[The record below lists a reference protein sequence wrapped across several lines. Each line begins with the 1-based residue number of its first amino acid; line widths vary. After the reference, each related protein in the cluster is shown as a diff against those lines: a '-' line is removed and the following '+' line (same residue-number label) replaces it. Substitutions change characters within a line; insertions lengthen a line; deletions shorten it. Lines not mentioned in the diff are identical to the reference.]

1 LILLS
6 GLPTFEYWSVKGK
19 VMKIRSEIK
28 ILSWIIALL
37 WLSAVSAVAQTK
49 TDRQPYAAGKFYEAD
64 AGKLKND
71 LAYLFE
77 KARGNLTGNILA
89 VISPHAG
96 YVYSGEVAATAFK
109 QLNPDKTYEHIF
121 LIGSSHTMFLN
132 GASVYDRGNYIT
144 PLGTVKV
151 DTELAHKLINDN
163 KYISFV
169 EQAHTQ
175 EHSLENQL
183 PFLQYYLKKPFR
195 IVPVIIGTDD
205 PEILQSIAETLRP
218 YLNDK
223 NLFVISSDFSHYPRY
238 RDAQKADSLTAK
250 GILSNNPET
259 FLKALKTNENKHYP
273 GLVTSACGHSSILT
287 LLYMTEDMHDVSY
300 VPLKYMNSGDVSF
313 GDKNRVVGYFALA
326 LTQKADNPE
335 DFLTNDDKEKL
346 LQIARQTI
354 ELYLSKYKI
363 PEINENTLS
372 DNLKVHSGAF
382 VTLNKN
388 GSLRGCIGRFIADE
402 SLYKVVQQMAI
413 AAATQDYRF
422 PTVEPKELEN
432 IDIEISVLTPLK
444 RINSIDEIQLGRDG
458 IYIKKGN
465 RSGTF
470 LPQVAEETGWSLTE
484 FLGHCARDKAG
495 IGWDGSKDADIYTY
509 RAIVFS
515 EDKF

>member
-1 LILLS
+1 
-6 GLPTFEYWSVKGK
+6 
-19 VMKIRSEIK
+19 MKIRSEIK

-37 WLSAVSAVAQTK
+37 WLSAFSALGQTK

-64 AGKLKND
+64 AGKLKSD
-71 LAYLFE
+71 LAYLFG
-77 KARGNLTGNILA
+77 KAQGGLAENVLA

-109 QLNPDKTYEHIF
+109 QLAPEKAYEHIF
-121 LIGSSHTMFLN
+121 LIGSSHTMYLN
-132 GASVYDRGNYIT
+132 GASVYDAGDYVT

-151 DTELAHKLINDN
+151 DTELARKLIKEN
-163 KYISFV
+163 KYISFT
-169 EQAHTQ
+169 EAAHTR

-183 PFLQYYLKKPFR
+183 PFLQYYLKKPFS

-205 PEILQSIAETLRP
+205 PEILQSIAETLKP

-238 RDAQKADSLTAK
+238 RDAQHADSLTAK
-250 GILSNNPET
+250 GILSNDPQV
-259 FLKALKTNENKHYP
+259 FLEALKTNEDKHYP

-287 LLYMTEDMHDVSY
+287 LLYMTHDIPGTSY

-326 LTQKADNPE
+326 LTQKTDDPE
-335 DFLTNDDKEKL
+335 DFLTREDKKQL
-346 LQIARQTI
+346 LHIARQTI
-354 ELYLSKYKI
+354 ETYLNKHRMPAI
-363 PEINENTLS
+363 DENTLS

-382 VTLNKN
+382 VTLNKY

-402 SLYKVVQQMAI
+402 PLYKVVQEMAI

-422 PTVEPKELEN
+422 PTVEPEELKN

-444 RINSIDEIQLGRDG
+444 KIKSIDEIKLGRDG

-470 LPQVAEETGWSLTE
+470 LPQVADETGWTKTE

-495 IGWDGSKDADIYTY
+495 IGWDGWKDADIYTY
-509 RAIVFS
+509 QAIVFS
-515 EDKF
+515 EDKFE